1 MTKSE
6 YMEKHGLTL
15 RKVTAEDRTAAT
27 TDYQR
32 TADYIISNGKE
43 EFFSKNGSLK
53 DMKDIVKW
61 SC

>member
-1 MTKSE
+1 MKKSE
-6 YMEKHGLTL
+6 YMNKHGLTL
-15 RKVTAEDRTAAT
+15 RQVTAEDREAAK

-43 EFFSKNGSLK
+43 EFFSRNGSLK

-61 SC
+61 SR

>member
-6 YMEKHGLTL
+6 YMGKYSLTL
-15 RKVTAEDRTAAT
+15 RKVKAEDRTAAT

-32 TADYIISNGKE
+32 TADYIISNGTE
-43 EFFSKNGSLK
+43 EFFSRNGSLK

-61 SC
+61 SG

>member
-1 MTKSE
+1 MTKQE
-6 YMEKHGLTL
+6 YMTKNCLTL

-27 TDYQR
+27 TDYQK

-43 EFFSKNGSLK
+43 EFFSRNGSLK

-61 SC
+61 NC

>member
-1 MTKSE
+1 MKKSE
-6 YMEKHGLTL
+6 YMNKHGLTL
-15 RKVTAEDRTAAT
+15 RKVTAEDREAAK

-43 EFFSKNGSLK
+43 EFFSRNGSLK

-61 SC
+61 NC